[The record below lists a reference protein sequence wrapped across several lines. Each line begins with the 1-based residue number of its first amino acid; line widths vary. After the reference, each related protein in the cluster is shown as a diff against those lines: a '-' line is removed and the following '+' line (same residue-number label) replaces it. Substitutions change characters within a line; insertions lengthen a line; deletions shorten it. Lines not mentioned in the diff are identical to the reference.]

1 MVTIRSTRS
10 HPTPLVRVTLRLP
23 DPLWREV
30 QAAAAAEGSS
40 AGSVLRAAL
49 VAHLRAPERSRR

>member
-1 MVTIRSTRS
+1 MVTVRSTR
-10 HPTPLVRVTLRLP
+10 VRVTLRLP
-23 DPLWREV
+23 QPLWREV

-49 VAHLRAPERSRR
+49 VAHLRSLGRRS